1 MACGR
6 LLCAGGFFH
15 VFGKSHSSHC
25 PLACFSARFM
35 RGAGREVHALAFV
48 ASARLVVGEQRSGSL
63 PPFGVARKCAEVGTP
78 RCGDYS
84 QRPFAVCLFERNVR
98 CARYRRSLF
107 RRRTVSKR
115 PFGSKRVVAEASAAL
130 RPKATKNFEGLLA
143 CPENR
148 RAFNLFHL
156 HLCGGRERRKY
167 RLVLR
172 RVWRTKHFPS
182 LRLEYRRGEIEI
194 GRRLSVLSPSSAGGG
209 IFYGGSQE
217 DGGDEQKRLVAEPR
231 LKSEQKCRN
240 PQGFAGALEFLGY
253 SQ

>member
-25 PLACFSARFM
+25 LLACFSARFM

-63 PPFGVARKCAEVGTP
+63 PSFGVARKCAEVGTP

-84 QRPFAVCLFERNVR
+84 QRPFAVCLFGRNVP
-98 CARYRRSLF
+98 
-107 RRRTVSKR
+107 KR
-115 PFGSKRVVAEASAAL
+115 PFGSKRMVAKASAAL

-143 CPENR
+143 GAENR
-148 RAFNLFHL
+148 RTFNLFHL
-156 HLCGGRERRKY
+156 HFFVGRKRRKY

-172 RVWRTKHFPS
+172 RVWRTKHSPS

-209 IFYGGSQE
+209 FFYGGSQE
-217 DGGDEQKRLVAEPR
+217 GGGKKQKCLVAESR
-231 LKSEQKCRN
+231 SKSKQKRRN
-240 PQGFAGALEFLGY
+240 PQRFAGALGFLGY